1 MRLRLT
7 LTLSITVVIAANL
20 TPCAFGQAAI
30 SFAQLNGTVLDT
42 SGRTVVKAEV
52 NLREQGTNRSYSAVS
67 NVAGY
72 YVMPNLPP
80 GRYDL
85 TVAYSGFAKYTQTGL
100 VLTVGQIA
108 TVDVTLKVA
117 AAGEVVTVTTEVP
130 PIEPSRTEI
139 SQVIDTQQIQN
150 LPISGRLF
158 TDFALLTPG
167 VATGR
172 TSLQSTFTDPTVTR
186 ISFGGQ
192 RDLNNAVT
200 VDGADNINTATGSQR
215 ATPSQEAVSEFR
227 VVNNSFGA
235 EYGRGLGGIVNIVT
249 KSGTNELHGS
259 IYDYFQNNATN
270 ARSLLQPAPLADTL
284 RQNQFGATLG
294 GPIKK
299 DRTFFF
305 LNYEGQR
312 RAQAPTYPTLLFAPA
327 ANQFLFPGA
336 VDPFP
341 ASFTTLQAIN
351 AVKTSFNIATENLN
365 VLKTADVDN
374 GFVKV
379 DHQLNTKNRLSARYS
394 IQDATNLN
402 MLVGETLDG
411 GGLGMPS
418 SGRDGL
424 LRDQALV
431 GTWTSTFKPDL
442 VNSVLVQWARRNYG
456 FPGVTGQPNL
466 DVPNLLLLGHN
477 FGAFDRY
484 NESRVQLSDTLSWVK
499 GKHYANFGFDT
510 NYIRNFV
517 IWPGFTPS
525 RDIFPSLADLLA
537 SGKSNWGSRT
547 PCPPPLNAILPSP
560 PFPPNTPV
568 FPAPCIAAFFWGAP
582 IGTGPIDPNQPSPP
596 VPTTWENAY
605 LPSLAPDFF
614 VHLNHSYWGFFA
626 QDQWRV
632 TPKLTL
638 NYGMRYDFETGLGDL
653 VNPYHRNIA
662 PRVGLAYSP
671 NSKTVIRA
679 GYGMFYDRY
688 TLTFF
693 FVSDPQRAPVITGLP
708 TSINQTTGT
717 WLLNSL
723 FIPTPCF
730 LPGCPVVPPGSPA
743 PPGTVPV
750 VPSPSLVA
758 QSFENLINSGSFP
771 NNFLFAQGG
780 SVVDRNQRNPYTEQA
795 SLSIDRQIGKSLTVS
810 AGYLFVAGHHLV
822 RPIDLN
828 VAPHVARETGTN
840 KDIYAFAINDPN
852 TPAPPGGSNG
862 TNGIF
867 YFTDSTGNSVYHG
880 MTLQATENVGK
891 YFRLHAN
898 YTFSRALD
906 DGTYLVFVDTPQSND
921 QRFLERALSNQNVT
935 HRFVTDF
942 VVDAPEHSFLRNF
955 QLSNII
961 TVQSPRPF
969 TLFVGFDA
977 NNDGNPV
984 TDRVGTSGRNTYR
997 GDNLR
1002 SWDLRVSRVIHFSE
1016 RYQLQLMADVFNL
1029 LNRPNVDE
1037 VYSVYG
1043 TYDFCGG
1050 LVPHHY
1056 KDAVSFMAQSGAQF
1070 GTCPPGGP
1078 PAPNALFGTPR
1089 TTLNPR
1095 QFQFAAKLS
1104 F

>member
-1 MRLRLT
+1 MKLRLT
-7 LTLSITVVIAANL
+7 LTLCISLVLALNL
-20 TPCAFGQAAI
+20 TPHAVGQAI
-30 SFAQLNGTVLDT
+30 TFAQLNGTVLDT
-42 SGRTVVKAEV
+42 SGSAVVRAEV
-52 NLREQGTNRSYSAVS
+52 NLRAQGTNLAYSAFT
-67 NVAGY
+67 NTTGY
-72 YVMPNLPP
+72 YVIPNLSP
-80 GRYDL
+80 GSYDL
-85 TVAYSGFAKYTQTGL
+85 TVAVPGFAKYTQTGL
-100 VLTVGQIA
+100 TLTVGQSA
-108 TVDVTLKVA
+108 TVDVTLRVA
-117 AAGEVVTVTTEVP
+117 AAGEVMTVNTEVP
-130 PIEPSRTEI
+130 PVEPTRTEL
-139 SQVIDTQQIQN
+139 SQVIDTQRIQN

-172 TSLQSTFTDPTVTR
+172 TSLQSTFTDPSVTR

-200 VDGADNINTATGSQR
+200 VDGADNINTSTGSQR

-227 VVNNSFGA
+227 VVNEGFGA
-235 EYGRGLGGIVNIVT
+235 EYGRALGGIVNIVT
-249 KSGTNELHGS
+249 KSGTNQLHGS
-259 IYDYFQNNATN
+259 IYDYLQNNATD
-270 ARSLLQPAPLADTL
+270 ARSLLQVAPLADTL
-284 RQNQFGATLG
+284 RQNQFGVTLG

-299 DRTFFF
+299 DKTFFF

-312 RAQAPTYPTLLFAPA
+312 RGQSPTYPTLLFAA
-327 ANQFLFPGA
+327 ASSQFLFPGA

-341 ASFTTLQAIN
+341 ASFTTLQAMN
-351 AVKTSFNIATENLN
+351 AVKASLNLAPENLDL
-365 VLKTADVDN
+365 LKTADVDN
-374 GFVKV
+374 GFIKI
-379 DHQLNTKNRLSARYS
+379 DHQLNEKNRLSFRYS
-394 IQDATNLN
+394 VQSATDLN

-418 SGRDGL
+418 SGRDGF

-431 GTWTSTFKPDL
+431 GTWTSTLKPNL

-466 DVPNLLLLGHN
+466 DVPNLILLGHN

-484 NESRVQLSDTLSWVK
+484 NESRVQVSDTVAWVK
-499 GKHYANFGFDT
+499 GKHYARFGVDG

-537 SGKSNWGSRT
+537 SGQSYATLPGAGWGTGLS
-547 PCPPPLNAILPSP
+547 PLACPPPLTGLS
-560 PFPPNTPV
+560 
-568 FPAPCIAAFFWGAP
+568 APCIAAFFWGAP
-582 IGTGPIDPNQPSPP
+582 VGTGAIDPNQPSPP
-596 VPTTWENAY
+596 LPTTWQNAY
-605 LPSLAPDFF
+605 LPSEASNFD
-614 VHLNHSYWGFFA
+614 VHLNHSYYGFFS
-626 QDQWRV
+626 QDQWRI

-638 NYGMRYDFETGLGDL
+638 NYGLRYDFETGLSAL
-653 VNPYHRNIA
+653 VDPYHFNFA
-662 PRVGLAYSP
+662 PRVGFAYSP
-671 NSKTVIRA
+671 DSKTVIRA

-693 FVSDPQRAPVITGLP
+693 FVSDPQRAPIIPGLP
-708 TSINQTTGT
+708 TSTNQTTGT

-723 FIPTPCF
+723 FLPTPCF
-730 LPGCPVVPPGSPA
+730 ICNPPNFHNA
-743 PPGTVPV
+743 PPLPAGTVP
-750 VPSPSLVA
+750 PPLLDTA
-758 QSFENLINSGSFP
+758 FENLITSGSFP
-771 NNFLFAQGG
+771 NNSPFAQGG
-780 SVVDRNQRNPYTEQA
+780 SVVDRNQRNPYSEQA
-795 SLSIDRQIGKSLTVS
+795 SLSIDREITKGLTVS
-810 AGYLFVAGHHLV
+810 AGYLFVAGHRLV

-828 VAPHVARETGTN
+828 VAPHVGVQAGTN
-840 KDIYAFAINDPN
+840 KDIYNYAILYPN
-852 TPAPPGGSNG
+852 ATPLPWGPFG

-880 MTLQATENVGK
+880 LTLQATEKAGK
-891 YFRLHAN
+891 YFQLQAN
-898 YTFSRALD
+898 YTFSKALD

-921 QRFLERALSNQNVT
+921 QRSLERGLSNQNVT

-942 VVDAPEHSFLRNF
+942 VASAPEHSFLRNF

-984 TDRVGTSGRNTYR
+984 TDRVGQSGRNSYV

-1002 SWDLRVSRVIHFSE
+1002 SWDLRVSRVIHFRE
-1016 RYQLQLMADVFNL
+1016 RYQMQLMADVFNF

-1050 LVPHHY
+1050 LVPRQY
-1056 KDAVSFMAQSGAQF
+1056 KDTASLAAQSGAQF
-1070 GTCPPGGP
+1070 GTCPAGGP
-1078 PAPNALFGTPR
+1078 PAPNSLFGTPR

-1095 QFQFAAKLS
+1095 QFQFAAKFS